1 MERDL
6 DGVLLSS
13 KDNITTLTFND
24 PNALNAISL
33 QTLKALSNALD
44 IIEDPELNTR
54 CLIIT
59 GAGRGF
65 CAGANILSGGDGDNG
80 GKPDPNKKVDAG
92 AALESH
98 YHPIL
103 RRLRNLPCP
112 IVTSVNGAAAGVGMS
127 FALMGDMIIAGKSAY
142 FLQAFRRIGLVPDG
156 GATWLLPRL
165 VGMARA
171 RELALMGE
179 KLPAE
184 KALEWGLINRVVE
197 DSQLIEETQKIA
209 QSLAEGPMSIGLIRS
224 LMTESIDNSYEEQ
237 LNMERQ
243 LQRKAGRS
251 TDFTEGVMAF
261 AQKRPA
267 KFSGK

>member
-1 MERDL
+1 
-6 DGVLLSS
+6 
-13 KDNITTLTFND
+13 
-24 PNALNAISL
+24 
-33 QTLKALSNALD
+33 
-44 IIEDPELNTR
+44 
-54 CLIIT
+54 
-59 GAGRGF
+59 
-65 CAGANILSGGDGDNG
+65 
-80 GKPDPNKKVDAG
+80 
-92 AALESH
+92 
-98 YHPIL
+98 
-103 RRLRNLPCP
+103 
-112 IVTSVNGAAAGVGMS
+112 
-127 FALMGDMIIAGKSAY
+127 
-142 FLQAFRRIGLVPDG
+142 
-156 GATWLLPRL
+156 
-165 VGMARA
+165 MARA